1 MTASSVRQL
10 RPLHNLTL
18 SPEILAVATMVA
30 AKRELAVDEYIES
43 LVRDYA
49 IPLLAESLGV
59 ILVAPVAE
67 PEPIAEPKPAKL
79 AKPRKKARKKT
90 SLRWLCPSC
99 GEKIRPQGNK
109 VHFMACATKAGLTVR
124 EIAIFCH
131 GDSALPRMY
140 GCTMHSTANEI
151 EAGIRKLAKAVHY
164 ERLLLEAAGGRSS
177 STRTRLTA
185 KTRLRK

>member
-1 MTASSVRQL
+1 MAR
-10 RPLHNLTL
+10 R
-18 SPEILAVATMVA
+18 
-30 AKRELAVDEYIES
+30 
-43 LVRDYA
+43 RDYK
-49 IPLLAESLGV
+49 AEYQRR
-59 ILVAPVAE
+59 
-67 PEPIAEPKPAKL
+67 IARKMAQGFSRSEARGQPRAHEKGIRPKPAKL

-99 GEKIRPQGNK
+99 GEKIHPQGNK

-140 GCTMHSTANEI
+140 GCAMHSTANEI

-164 ERLLLEAAGGRSS
+164 DHLLLEAAGGRSS

>member
-1 MTASSVRQL
+1 MTASSV
-10 RPLHNLTL
+10 HNLTL

-59 ILVAPVAE
+59 TLVAPVAE
-67 PEPIAEPKPAKL
+67 PEPIAEPKP

-164 ERLLLEAAGGRSS
+164 ERLLLEEAGGRSS